1 MPQNRTYTG
10 GLFMFEFDGRTAAGY
25 VNNIDGGHFKADAVS
40 YMQGSDFRVTKYA
53 GRAKYDDITI
63 TVGAAMSPTF
73 WEWVDKSLKGK
84 PERRNGAL
92 VAYDFQFKER
102 ARRTFYSALIAEIG
116 FPALDAG
123 SKNTP
128 ASITVKMTP
137 EHIEFKKGDEHA
149 LRGDQAQD
157 QMQKQKMWLTSNF
170 RFQLEKFSAATNCI
184 KVEAFSVKQN
194 VIDNPVGSEKY
205 ARKEVGRLE
214 LPQLVVTFPESDMDK
229 WMSWWQES
237 VGDGNRKNKTTTG
250 VLTYYAN
257 DMRTEL
263 MHLELD
269 GVSLVAI
276 EVEKYEAHKE
286 GVSTGKATLALEGLV
301 LKKAKGTV

>member
-1 MPQNRTYTG
+1 
-10 GLFMFEFDGRTAAGY
+10 
-25 VNNIDGGHFKADAVS
+25 
-40 YMQGSDFRVTKYA
+40 
-53 GRAKYDDITI
+53 
-63 TVGAAMSPTF
+63 
-73 WEWVDKSLKGK
+73 
-84 PERRNGAL
+84 
-92 VAYDFQFKER
+92 
-102 ARRTFYSALIAEIG
+102 
-116 FPALDAG
+116 
-123 SKNTP
+123 
-128 ASITVKMTP
+128 
-137 EHIEFKKGDEHA
+137 
-149 LRGDQAQD
+149 
-157 QMQKQKMWLTSNF
+157 MQKQKMWLTSNF

-286 GVSTGKATLALEGLV
+286 GVSTGKATLAIEGLV